1 MTVLKASNHDLL
13 TTLARE
19 QSQQQVGNRN
29 TELFRRARVA
39 LEAGYEPDLV
49 RDTLLSAALA
59 GRLDRAEAK
68 ATLSSAIRAERIER
82 VPDGVPPIPP
92 AEWKD
97 TWDRTWPR
105 LIGVSDEKK
114 PMQRWQYGW
123 NEPND
128 PTREDGRFY
137 SIVIPPGLLVLDI
150 DNGAEFEKTGLM
162 ATIEGHPAAY
172 ASISGKPG
180 KAHAWFRAHP
190 DRPYPTRT
198 MAAWPGAD
206 LLVGGMGI
214 ANIRDKGILDL
225 IGDPAS
231 LPMAPDW
238 MQPRAGSR
246 IQNIVD
252 YLEGVPTTIPWIV
265 GNFAYLHGMTII
277 AGSPKAGKSTLSFEV
292 MRCRE
297 SGDAFL
303 EMPVE
308 PGPTLLVTEEGGVSV
323 RFKGS
328 ELAALD
334 VYDRKASG
342 GEPFEATL
350 KVIADWCQHNPRGLV
365 FIDTLAAWAG
375 IEDEND
381 SAEMQKAIDAIR
393 LAIAEPFEVA
403 VILIHHARKG
413 GGSNGEAIRG
423 SGAILAA
430 VDHVVELK
438 RHDRHENRRWLD
450 IMSRVLPQQ
459 ERWLAEWDGMGKRYY
474 RVDDIE
480 ETPGIDM
487 ADVDGIPT
495 DGPGMTAKD
504 TGLNWR
510 RLNILTNAGILRVER
525 GAGTKPSVY
534 WRVAPEAE

>member
-1 MTVLKASNHDLL
+1 MTVLKASSHDLL
-13 TTLARE
+13 AALARE
-19 QSQQQVGNRN
+19 QAEQTVGNRN

-39 LEAGYEPDLV
+39 LEAGYEPEVVIEAMTVAGVKSGLDRQEV
-49 RDTLLSAALA
+49 KQTLKSAA
-59 GRLDRAEAK
+59 
-68 ATLSSAIRAERIER
+68 RAERVER
-82 VPDGVPPIPP
+82 VPDGTPPIPP
-92 AEWKD
+92 AEWHD
-97 TWDRTWPR
+97 TWARTWPR
-105 LIGVSDEKK
+105 LIGVGEDKR

-123 NEPND
+123 TEPND
-128 PTREDGRFY
+128 TTREDGTYY
-137 SIVIPPGLLVLDI
+137 SVVLPPGVLVLDI
-150 DNGAEFEKTGLM
+150 DNGAEFEKTGLVDSL
-162 ATIEGHPAAY
+162 AGAPAY

-180 KAHAWFRAHP
+180 KAHVWFRAHP

-198 MAAWPGAD
+198 MGAWPGAD

-214 ANIRDKGILDL
+214 ANIKDKGVLDI
-225 IGDPAS
+225 IGDPSS

-252 YLEGVPTTIPWIV
+252 YLEGVPTTIPWIIEH
-265 GNFAYLHGMTII
+265 FAYIHGLTLI

-328 ELAALD
+328 ELKGLD

-342 GEPFEATL
+342 GEPFEKTL
-350 KVIADWCQHNPRGLV
+350 EVVADWCRTHPRGLV

-393 LAIAEPFEVA
+393 LSIAEPHEVA
-403 VILIHHARKG
+403 VVLIHHARKG
-413 GGSNGEAIRG
+413 GGQNGEAIRG

-438 RHDRHENRRWLD
+438 RHDRHETRRWLD
-450 IMSRVLPQQ
+450 IMSRVLPQS
-459 ERWLAEWDGMGKRYY
+459 ERWLAEWDGMAKRYY
-474 RVDDIE
+474 RVDE
-480 ETPGIDM
+480 
-487 ADVDGIPT
+487 ADAERGDDAGDVAHIPS
-495 DGPGMTAKD
+495 DGPGVTAKE
-504 TGLNWR
+504 TGLQWR
-510 RLNILTNAGILRVER
+510 RLNVLVNAGVLRVER
-525 GAGTKPSVY
+525 GLGTKPSTY
-534 WRVAPEAE
+534 WRVEA